1 MTPPLPGVIRGRTI
15 ELLADPGL
23 GNGQA
28 VEVTIRPGPGAA
40 PGEGI
45 ARTAGALRDDAEWDA
60 IMREIQEARS

>member
-1 MTPPLPGVIRGRTI
+1 MGWGGSRATHPYPS
-15 ELLADPGL
+15 AD
-23 GNGQA
+23 GQA

-60 IMREIQEARS
+60 IMREIQRGR